1 MTTIKSPNSLK
12 DKLFSIFKYL
22 MFLVLGI
29 VLLYLAF
36 RNINLDDI
44 WAELKKADYSWL
56 VYSMVLALASHF
68 FRALRWNQLINSI
81 GYKTKTNTTF
91 YAVMTGYLA
100 NLALPRMGEVSRCV
114 VLSRKDNIPFNTLFG
129 TVITERVF
137 DMIVLLLIIV
147 GIVLFQIKLIGGF
160 INAVIISPLL
170 GSYAGDLNA
179 ILILTAIVV
188 ATIII
193 GIVIFRKLRP
203 FFKTTML
210 YGKIEAF
217 LDGMWSGMKSIAKLE
232 NKMMFLFNTFMIW
245 LLYLGMIILPFYSFE
260 ETSLLSIVDGFTV
273 LAIGS
278 LGIVAPTPGGIGSY
292 HFIVTELFTQLYDI
306 PSYAAAAYATA
317 NHAAQTLIILLAG
330 GVSYIMLLLSKRKPL
345 NDLPE
350 QNKK

>member
-1 MTTIKSPNSLK
+1 
-12 DKLFSIFKYL
+12 

-36 RNINLDDI
+36 RNINIEDI
-44 WAELKKADYSWL
+44 WSELKKADYSWL
-56 VYSMVLALASHF
+56 IYSMFLALASHF
-68 FRALRWNQLINSI
+68 FRALRWNQLINSV
-81 GYKTKTNTTF
+81 GYQTKASTTF

-114 VLSRKDNIPFNTLFG
+114 VLSKKDNIPFNTLFG

-137 DMIVLLLIIV
+137 DMIVLLLIIA
-147 GIVLFQIKLIGGF
+147 GIVLFQINLIGGF
-160 INAVIISPLL
+160 INKVIISPMM

-179 ILILTAIVV
+179 ILILSGIII
-188 ATIII
+188 III
-193 GIVIFRKLRP
+193 GVGVLIFRKLRP
-203 FFKTTML
+203 YFKTTML
-210 YGKIEAF
+210 YSKIEAF
-217 LDGMWSGMKSIAKLE
+217 LNGIWSGMKSIAKLE
-232 NKMMFLFNTFMIW
+232 NKMIFLFNTFMIW

-260 ETSLLSIVDGFTV
+260 ETSLLNIIDGFTV

-330 GVSYIMLLLSKRKPL
+330 GVSYVLLLLNKRKPL
-345 NDLPE
+345 NDLPK

>member
-1 MTTIKSPNSLK
+1 
-12 DKLFSIFKYL
+12 

-44 WAELKKADYSWL
+44 WSELKKADYSWL
-56 VYSMVLALASHF
+56 IYSMFLALASHY

-81 GYKTKTNTTF
+81 GYKTKASTTF

-114 VLSRKDNIPFNTLFG
+114 VLSKKDNIPFNTLFG

-147 GIVLFQIKLIGGF
+147 GIVLFQINLIGGF
-160 INAVIISPLL
+160 INRVIINPLM

-179 ILILTAIVV
+179 ILILSGIVV
-188 ATIII
+188 LAMAI
-193 GIVIFRKLRP
+193 GILIFRKLRP

-210 YGKIEAF
+210 YSKIETF
-217 LDGMWSGMKSIAKLE
+217 LNGMWSGMKSIAKLE

-245 LLYLGMIILPFYSFE
+245 FLYLGMIILPFYSFE
-260 ETSLLSIVDGFTV
+260 ETSLLTIIDGFTV

-330 GVSYIMLLLSKRKPL
+330 GVSYILLLLSKTKPL
-345 NDLPE
+345 NDLPKE
-350 QNKK
+350 NKK